1 MAHEAIGQLG
11 SVLLILAK
19 LIYASEVNFR
29 AAALGSRDF
38 FFFPPPK
45 FFENFACAF
54 EPGLHL
60 SLCF

>member
-38 FFFPPPK
+38 FF
-45 FFENFACAF
+45 
-54 EPGLHL
+54 
-60 SLCF
+60 STT